1 MREESTTQGPP
12 AESGPLKVAV
22 AMLNLVPGGMGGGET
37 YARGLL
43 RGLATIQGVVATTY
57 VSRIAAGFSG
67 ETPEVV
73 CVEVTGGASSADRI
87 RTLIAGLIKR
97 KLLVARMDGNDVFHV
112 PFAVNLPVPPRWM
125 PTVQTLCDVQHR
137 DLPHLFSRA
146 ERLYRRLFY
155 ERAARRAD
163 AVVTIS
169 HFAKQTIVDHLK
181 IAPEKIFTAH
191 LAVDVDQF
199 TPNLAERENFIFYPA
214 RGWAH
219 KNHIMLFDAMRIL
232 QTEQPDLRLV
242 LTGGGLDRLTDV
254 PENVDVKGLVPFT
267 ELLELYRKAKCL
279 VFPSLY
285 EGFGLPPLEA
295 MASGCPVASSTAG
308 SLPEVCGDAAVMFDP
323 NSPRAIAD
331 GIMDAIARTAE
342 LQAKGFRQVEKF
354 TWENCAKAHEDAYR
368 YAASQH
374 ASPVT

>member
-1 MREESTTQGPP
+1 MREESTTNGPS
-12 AESGPLKVAV
+12 AESRPLKVAI
-22 AMLNLVPGGMGGGET
+22 AMLTLVPGGMGGGET

-43 RGLATIQGVVATTY
+43 RGLSSTQGVAATTY
-57 VSRIAAGFSG
+57 VSRVAAGFSG
-67 ETPEVV
+67 GVPEVV
-73 CVEVTGGASSADRI
+73 CTEVSGGASSSDRI
-87 RTLIAGLIKR
+87 LTLLAGLTRR
-97 KLLVARMDGNDVFHV
+97 KSLVARMGGNDVFHV
-112 PFAVNLPVPPRWM
+112 PFAVNLPVPPRSM

-137 DLPHLFSRA
+137 DLPHLFSRV

-155 ERAARRAD
+155 ERAARKAD
-163 AVVTIS
+163 AIVTIS
-169 HFAKQTIVDHLK
+169 HFAKQTIVEHLK
-181 IAPEKIFTAH
+181 ISPEKVFTAH

-199 TPNLAERENFIFYPA
+199 TTNLGTREDFVFYPA

-219 KNHIMLFDAMRIL
+219 KNHAKLFDAMRL
-232 QTEQPDLRLV
+232 LRTERPELRLV
-242 LTGGGLDRLTDV
+242 LTGGGLEHLTDV
-254 PENVDVKGLVPFT
+254 PENVEVKGLVRFS
-267 ELLELYRKAKCL
+267 ELLDLYRKAKCL

-295 MASGCPVASSTAG
+295 MASGCPVAASTAG

-331 GIMDAIARTAE
+331 GIIDAIARTNE
-342 LQAKGFRQVEKF
+342 LQTKGFQQVKKF

-374 ASPVT
+374 A